1 MSPREG
7 GHFAPVAAHGHGT
20 PTPPASPRRVVEEE
34 PAMRI
39 GTNPQPCPRAFGN
52 DFRTRAGHGGQQPLE
67 APFPGNEFERPL
79 AAISGL
85 QFVVPIR
92 DPQDL
97 VHLLDPLPR
106 YFLSMKYGGKCVPK
120 SSPES
125 QRLAQQGL
133 SGLRIGVGESE
144 QFAGALRGCYMRS
157 LQ

>member
-7 GHFAPVAAHGHGT
+7 GHLAPVAAHSHGT

-52 DFRTRAGHGGQQPLE
+52 DFRTRAGHRGQQPL
-67 APFPGNEFERPL
+67 
-79 AAISGL
+79 AAIGGF

-106 YFLSMKYGGKCVPK
+106 YLLSMKYSGKCVPK
-120 SSPES
+120 SSPE
-125 QRLAQQGL
+125 
-133 SGLRIGVGESE
+133 
-144 QFAGALRGCYMRS
+144 
-157 LQ
+157 